1 MEEKDIYQG
10 LTKSQ
15 ITKFKKEESACSSH
29 WDFLSFSEKLLEV
42 GATIWLKKICLE
54 QFKKEDYGIDMRK
67 WISKL
72 ISINEIEAAEDLLKK
87 AEKKVNDFNGYR
99 ELAWTLTNITW

>member
-42 GATIWLKKICLE
+42 GATIWLKKICFE

-87 AEKKVNDFNGYR
+87 A
-99 ELAWTLTNITW
+99 